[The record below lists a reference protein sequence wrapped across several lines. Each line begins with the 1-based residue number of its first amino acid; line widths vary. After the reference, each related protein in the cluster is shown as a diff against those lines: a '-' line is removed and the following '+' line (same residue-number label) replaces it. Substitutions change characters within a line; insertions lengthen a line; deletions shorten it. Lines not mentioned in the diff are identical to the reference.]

1 MSDILLYLPPGW
13 IQGDFAKVGEIDYE
27 SEVQIYV
34 DQMPKDPV
42 GPNVFRFI
50 AILEPFDSLKNSMIS
65 YFHKHNDCY
74 NHILTYHQDI
84 LDSFSNSTVSVTP
97 TTWVRDYKPEI
108 KEFNVSSVFGN
119 KHLSQYLPGLEG
131 YHVRWDLFTR
141 KSEILMDKKFYL
153 SSSSPI
159 PGVSYDDNLV
169 LRDEKTPMF
178 DSQFHIAIEN
188 TNRIKN
194 AFSEKLIDCFH
205 TRTIPIYY
213 GPSNIGD
220 FFNSK
225 GIFIVND
232 VSEIIDVC
240 NSLNESTYDL
250 LREVIEENYN
260 LSLNYKNMEETMVL
274 NVKKVLGLR

>member
-65 YFHKHNDCY
+65 YFHNHSDCY

-141 KSEILMDKKFYL
+141 KEEILMNKKFYL

-159 PGVSYDDNLV
+159 PEVSYDDNLV
-169 LRDEKTPMF
+169 LRGEKTPMF

-225 GIFIVND
+225 GIFLVNS

-240 NSLNESTYDL
+240 NNLNESTYDS
-250 LREVIEENYN
+250 LRDVIEENYN

-274 NVKKVLGLR
+274 NVKKVLGVK